1 MKSVAFFSTLA
12 LGAVS
17 AFQQSSPIRRTQ
29 RLDVAFARP
38 DCVVEDAPTT
48 VTLESTKTC
57 DLPPVLRNI
66 VDERAEFQINLGRA
80 MDVLRSDYPTILF
93 QQPGKFCRGNGV
105 NESCRKA

>member
-1 MKSVAFFSTLA
+1 MKSVAILSTLA

-17 AFQQSSPIRRTQ
+17 AFQQSSAIRRTQ

-38 DCVVEDAPTT
+38 DCVVEDAPKTISQ
-48 VTLESTKTC
+48 EGTKTC

-80 MDVLRSDYPTILF
+80 MDVLRSEYPTILF
-93 QQPGKFCRGNGV
+93 RQPGTFCRG
-105 NESCRKA
+105 